1 MPTHQLDS
9 LDVADLMDYYLQNPA
24 DSDVTDT
31 DQPDPEADTESDPEV
46 DTEPDQEADIES
58 DQEAY
63 IELSDLESDPEV
75 GELLPAPRRT
85 DRHQEAD
92 IESDQETY
100 IELSDLEADLEVGES
115 LPAPPTDRQFATIDE
130 ATAAINKFTGEN
142 GYAVSKRRS
151 KVDKKGDLNKI
162 YFQCNRGRVFQS
174 QVKGNERKRNR
185 CTRRIDCPFSM
196 VLSYSKSFD
205 SWSLKIRE
213 ASHNHGPSPISTHP
227 VLRREEV
234 NTHSEAIKR
243 HLSVGTRT
251 SHILTMLRQS
261 DPANS
266 IKPRDIHNLRARLRT
281 EFLDGRTPIQALL
294 YQIPE
299 EGDWIMNYQ
308 ATDNVVTAVF
318 CTHKSALEILRD
330 SHYVLVIDATYKTNR
345 YNMPMVDIVGVTPLN
360 KTFFVGFGFIQSE
373 KEPFYRFILRDLHD
387 IYRQLNLPDPRV
399 VLTDKEKALM
409 NAIEAEFP
417 FTKCMLCIWHVN
429 KNILAKAR
437 AFLRRDTLSLFR
449 DNDPQFLPRLKE
461 KEKAMLGLWMSVV
474 YAGTLPDMEEAWRK
488 FQAEYN
494 TEMYAEVVMY
504 IKSEWMESDTARRL
518 LHAYTSSYLHLGNQ
532 ATSRGEAAHWCLK

>member
-58 DQEAY
+58 DQEF
-63 IELSDLESDPEV
+63 LSDLESEPEV

-85 DRHQEAD
+85 DRHQEVD
-92 IESDQETY
+92 IESNQETY

-162 YFQCNRGRVFQS
+162 YFQCNRGRIFKS

-213 ASHNHGPSPISTHP
+213 TMD
-227 VLRREEV
+227 LL
-234 NTHSEAIKR
+234 
-243 HLSVGTRT
+243 LSLHTLFFVVRKLI
-251 SHILTMLRQS
+251 HILKLS
-261 DPANS
+261 KG
-266 IKPRDIHNLRARLRT
+266 I
-281 EFLDGRTPIQALL
+281 FL
-294 YQIPE
+294 
-299 EGDWIMNYQ
+299 
-308 ATDNVVTAVF
+308 
-318 CTHKSALEILRD
+318 SALER
-330 SHYVLVIDATYKTNR
+330 
-345 YNMPMVDIVGVTPLN
+345 
-360 KTFFVGFGFIQSE
+360 
-373 KEPFYRFILRDLHD
+373 
-387 IYRQLNLPDPRV
+387 
-399 VLTDKEKALM
+399 
-409 NAIEAEFP
+409 AI
-417 FTKCMLCIWHVN
+417 
-429 KNILAKAR
+429 
-437 AFLRRDTLSLFR
+437 S
-449 DNDPQFLPRLKE
+449 
-461 KEKAMLGLWMSVV
+461 
-474 YAGTLPDMEEAWRK
+474 
-488 FQAEYN
+488 
-494 TEMYAEVVMY
+494 
-504 IKSEWMESDTARRL
+504 
-518 LHAYTSSYLHLGNQ
+518 
-532 ATSRGEAAHWCLK
+532 